1 MTAEELKVLDLIRE
15 DIQEIKQK
23 VDSLLRQVSTISQ
36 TVTAHD
42 VEITYL
48 KRNRNSQAEDHKL
61 VQHAIE
67 RANLAYRAFWIIL
80 SVVLGSTLGQLIP
93 KFILK

>member
-1 MTAEELKVLDLIRE
+1 MTAEESKVLDLIRE

-23 VDSLLRQVSTISQ
+23 IDSLLRQVNTISQ

-42 VEITYL
+42 VEINYL
-48 KRNRNSQAEDHKL
+48 KRNRNSFTEDRKL
-61 VQHAIE
+61 IQHAIE
-67 RANLAYRAFWIIL
+67 RANLAYRAFWIML

-93 KFILK
+93 KFVLK